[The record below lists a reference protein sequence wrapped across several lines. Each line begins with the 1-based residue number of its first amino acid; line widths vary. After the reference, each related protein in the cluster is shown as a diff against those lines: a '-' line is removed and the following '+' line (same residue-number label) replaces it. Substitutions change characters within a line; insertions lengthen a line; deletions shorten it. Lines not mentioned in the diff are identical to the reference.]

1 MAMEI
6 CGDGNLV
13 TQYAAGLASQLLKCT
28 TLGVLLLFGPHQT
41 AQNHYPRFHRGPYWT
56 LLDIAHFALFLSV
69 ACLGFARGCFTLE
82 SGIREDSVLLA
93 SLLDATCDFALALS
107 CVALL
112 GVTWKRW
119 RRCLPPSGFVC
130 TLLGFLTYCDYS
142 RRSVTLCISEAE
154 PGTEAPLRIYGCLN
168 IPTDCLIIRVSE
180 KVIAFNHDCMSRS
193 DVILTY
199 LLAVCTAGN
208 FVCAGIHDHVISLRP
223 PTVHVHQGYLNEDSV
238 SVFSKIACL
247 CLFPTFLEGWNKQE
261 SSTLKIPLLR
271 RGLRSKNLVGELTS
285 RLTKGKRRRQPLS
298 AKTFLSNVLKVLWI
312 DILRLALC
320 TVAYFSCI
328 FARVPALELLIQT
341 SGTSGPNDS
350 VAALHGDLRGGGI
363 VFIKATLQS
372 PASAQPVG
380 YVASLLG
387 VDCLQLCY
395 GFYALP
401 LPLFGTLTLPLLF
414 WMLSKMVGVAP
425 AVCCATWA
433 VITILAPLV
442 FLYAQR
448 YFWDG
453 HIEARDERLKFMT
466 DLLCNIRVVKM
477 YAWED
482 ALQQNVLKSRK
493 LELKFLLRVNFLAA
507 VLDSVCSSCSTVMM
521 IILFSTMSMFEPD
534 RVLSPELSFSC
545 VSLLYITDLTSS
557 SLSMVFRTISK
568 GSLSLKRIS
577 SFCTAEEYDEEKM
590 SLAKDYFTK
599 TGVTLDVE
607 PGSLVGVVGFVGSGK
622 SSLLSAIL
630 GDMRCIE
637 GSVTSAGR
645 IAYVPQLPNV
655 HNMSIRDNILY
666 GRPMHPAYY
675 ERVLHCCQ
683 LMNDLNK
690 IPAGDAAEVG
700 EKVWKGGLVSHLS

>member
-1 MAMEI
+1 
-6 CGDGNLV
+6 
-13 TQYAAGLASQLLKCT
+13 
-28 TLGVLLLFGPHQT
+28 
-41 AQNHYPRFHRGPYWT
+41 
-56 LLDIAHFALFLSV
+56 
-69 ACLGFARGCFTLE
+69 
-82 SGIREDSVLLA
+82 
-93 SLLDATCDFALALS
+93 
-107 CVALL
+107 
-112 GVTWKRW
+112 
-119 RRCLPPSGFVC
+119 
-130 TLLGFLTYCDYS
+130 
-142 RRSVTLCISEAE
+142 
-154 PGTEAPLRIYGCLN
+154 
-168 IPTDCLIIRVSE
+168 
-180 KVIAFNHDCMSRS
+180 
-193 DVILTY
+193 
-199 LLAVCTAGN
+199 
-208 FVCAGIHDHVISLRP
+208 
-223 PTVHVHQGYLNEDSV
+223 
-238 SVFSKIACL
+238 
-247 CLFPTFLEGWNKQE
+247 
-261 SSTLKIPLLR
+261 
-271 RGLRSKNLVGELTS
+271 
-285 RLTKGKRRRQPLS
+285 
-298 AKTFLSNVLKVLWI
+298 
-312 DILRLALC
+312 
-320 TVAYFSCI
+320 
-328 FARVPALELLIQT
+328 
-341 SGTSGPNDS
+341 
-350 VAALHGDLRGGGI
+350 
-363 VFIKATLQS
+363 
-372 PASAQPVG
+372 
-380 YVASLLG
+380 
-387 VDCLQLCY
+387 
-395 GFYALP
+395 
-401 LPLFGTLTLPLLF
+401 
-414 WMLSKMVGVAP
+414 MVGVAP

-493 LELKFLLRVNFLAA
+493 LELKSLLRVNFLAA

-521 IILFSTMSMFEPD
+521 IILFSTMSMLEPD

-545 VSLLYITDLTSS
+545 VSLLYIADLTSS

-590 SLAKDYFTK
+590 SRAQDYFTK
-599 TGVTLDVE
+599 TDILGFGSSPSFVVSVLQPPEFSACDRACLKRSVSLKNCTLAWSSPARKGEEPQLKSVTLDVE

-630 GDMRCIE
+630 GDMRCLE

-645 IAYVPQLPNV
+645 IAYVPQLPSV

-700 EKVWKGGLVSHLS
+700 EKGTNLSGGQKQRISLARAAYSASDIYLLDEPLCSLDPMVANGVFRDVIGQSGILRDKVR